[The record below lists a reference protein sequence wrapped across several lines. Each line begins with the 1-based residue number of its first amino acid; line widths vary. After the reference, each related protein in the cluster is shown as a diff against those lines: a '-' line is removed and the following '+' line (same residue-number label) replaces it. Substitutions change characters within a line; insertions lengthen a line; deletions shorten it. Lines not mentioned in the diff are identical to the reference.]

1 TKINVN
7 EIHDNW
13 LNESFIMS
21 KILKPA
27 SKETQTVLPPILNL
41 SVQTHLP
48 FPYVRKVGR
57 DELNSEHWHED
68 QNNITQSSLLLNPQ
82 LTFDVDNETN
92 VLIYELVK
100 GTIDSMSIT
109 GTTSIAKMGTVNLN
123 DYLKTTNTRLTV
135 LLALYC
141 VLKQKWDQCNLCRH
155 PLLIVQDKL
164 WQYVH
169 DLLQLVLDYGNH
181 INVIIAKRYGKKIYC
196 FDIIDKSQFETMD
209 MSKKNENGLQLDLM
223 SFYLVFCVAIICYR
237 PYTPPVQIGSSSL
250 PPPDS
255 FGVTSI
261 FSELKINEIW
271 KSSVVMRHLF
281 VDVLRC
287 FCDHP
292 RLSSSPLSWLAL
304 SRNCYNGDQFAQYLR
319 RFVSFCVTLRL
330 SSNVKAIDWR
340 STCASA
346 TSSTLAGRRIQNR
359 YFHQLLQVLQQM
371 VELCFNPSEWKK

>member
-1 TKINVN
+1 MHLKKKKKNGHNSAKNNEGVKMTLEIDLEREGKSKKEITRLYKTKINVN

-181 INVIIAKRYGKKIYC
+181 I
-196 FDIIDKSQFETMD
+196 
-209 MSKKNENGLQLDLM
+209 
-223 SFYLVFCVAIICYR
+223 
-237 PYTPPVQIGSSSL
+237 
-250 PPPDS
+250 
-255 FGVTSI
+255 
-261 FSELKINEIW
+261 
-271 KSSVVMRHLF
+271 
-281 VDVLRC
+281 
-287 FCDHP
+287 
-292 RLSSSPLSWLAL
+292 
-304 SRNCYNGDQFAQYLR
+304 
-319 RFVSFCVTLRL
+319 
-330 SSNVKAIDWR
+330 
-340 STCASA
+340 
-346 TSSTLAGRRIQNR
+346 
-359 YFHQLLQVLQQM
+359 
-371 VELCFNPSEWKK
+371 